1 MKSVSKN
8 ISKIHIP
15 GSRISACLRSGQVPA
30 QYCSNFIQSVFRIGS
45 DRIICG
51 SDSALRS
58 CFHQMAPNSPKT
70 EKNFQLETPFRR
82 FSLDSSLV
90 PFTPEFHS
98 VAEKIGS
105 DQIISAGAV
114 SLDKS
119 THTISLSKFT
129 NGRFSTLSSTDRS
142 LFSRNTKF
150 LDIKVFDKNAWI
162 LTDEAKHGNLVQL
175 CGDQNFDSLKKYPL
189 SCCHKNH
196 CRRKG

>member
-1 MKSVSKN
+1 MSKN
-8 ISKIHIP
+8 ISKIHIS

-30 QYCSNFIQSVFRIGS
+30 QFCSNFIQSVFRIGS

-51 SDSALRS
+51 SDSAMRS
-58 CFHQMAPNSPKT
+58 CFHQMAPYQT
-70 EKNFQLETPFRR
+70 QFRR
-82 FSLDSSLV
+82 FSVDSSLV

-119 THTISLSKFT
+119 THAISLSKLT

-142 LFSRNTKF
+142 LFSRSTKF
-150 LDIKVFDKNAWI
+150 LDIKVFGKNAWI
-162 LTDEAKHGNLVQL
+162 LTDEAKNGNLVQICDRNL
-175 CGDQNFDSLKKYPL
+175 DNLRKYPL
-189 SCCHKNH
+189 SCCNKNH